1 MQHLAPVG
9 EGIGSGSMNDA
20 SATVLPGRMPDRLPE
35 GARNAEGFDPK
46 AVGKGLL
53 RATRA
58 GTLGT
63 LDRNTGHPF
72 ASLVTVATDVDGS
85 PVILTSRL
93 STHTANLEAD
103 ARASILLAETGK
115 GDPLAHPRLTVL
127 GTFARI
133 EPGSEDDARVRRRFL
148 ARHPKAELYAGFGDF
163 AFWRMTVASAHLN
176 GGFARAAD
184 LKAADI
190 LTDLTGADELIAAEA
205 GAVAHMNED
214 HADATALYATKLLGE
229 DEGPW
234 RISGIDPDG
243 VDLAAGDRTA
253 RLPFAERVTGAGPMR
268 MALVAFAKE
277 ARGK

>member
-1 MQHLAPVG
+1 MS
-9 EGIGSGSMNDA
+9 EA
-20 SATVLPGRMPDRLPE
+20 SATVLPGLMPDRLPE
-35 GARNAEGFDPK
+35 GAQNATGFDPK

-63 LDRNTGHPF
+63 IDRNTGHPF

-93 STHTANLEAD
+93 STHTANLEHD
-103 ARASILLAETGK
+103 GRASILLAETGK

-127 GTFARI
+127 GTFAPIARH
-133 EPGSEDDARVRRRFL
+133 SEDDARVRRRFL

-163 AFWRMTVASAHLN
+163 AFWRMTVVSAHLN

-214 HADATALYATKLLGE
+214 HSDATALYATKLLGE
-229 DEGPW
+229 SEGPW
-234 RISGIDPDG
+234 RVSGIDPDG